1 MCESCKF
8 LPEFCNP
15 FAAKGNQLSP
25 VIIFSSKTILMK
37 GNKELLTTLNSLLAD
52 ELIAINPYLAHSV
65 MCENWENY
73 YEHVTRKL
81 EI

>member
-1 MCESCKF
+1 
-8 LPEFCNP
+8 
-15 FAAKGNQLSP
+15 
-25 VIIFSSKTILMK
+25 MK